1 MTVLLFNDR
10 GWEVATSAW
19 SAASKDG
26 QSVEVC
32 YQWGADGI
40 SWFDSAKVIP
50 AKKVAA
56 ASVMR
61 RINFIFSPPP
71 PCLRPAI
78 AERG

>member
-10 GWEVATSAW
+10 GWEVATPAW

-40 SWFDSAKVIP
+40 SWFDSATGNARTTLNISMTEF
-50 AKKVAA
+50 A
-56 ASVMR
+56 R
-61 RINFIFSPPP
+61 RLTGGGVVD
-71 PCLRPAI
+71 LRTV
-78 AERG
+78 GT